1 MTVPSW
7 RTRFLLI
14 TTLLLSILSLAACS
28 PAATPTLP
36 PTVAAETE
44 APAEETA
51 ADPTAA
57 PEATEPAAEE
67 TTEDTETTEGA
78 YPIAFEHKYGT
89 TEITEKPER
98 VVLVGLVEQDILLQL
113 GTVPVATTEWY
124 GEHPGAIFPWAV
136 ELVGDAPLPEV
147 LNFEIDFEKVAAL
160 QPDVIIGL
168 YSGITEDDYNLL
180 SQIAPTVAQPL
191 GYVDYGVPWQEA
203 TNIVGQIMGQTAET
217 DAIIA
222 DIEAKYE
229 ATKAAH
235 PEFEGKEALLLSTW
249 GDGTFYAYGPEDP
262 RVRFLTELGFSF
274 PTDVAELT
282 TEGGEFG
289 VSVSDERL
297 DITDV
302 DVAIWFVETQEEAD
316 ALLADPIIA
325 SLDVAKENR
334 IVFLLPTDPVYDAY
348 NFTTPLSLE
357 FVLDNFVPTLAEALG
372 ESSTETTPT
381 EETTAAFPVTIDHK
395 YGSTEITAKPERVVL
410 VGLLEQDILLA
421 LGTVPVAT
429 TEWFGGHPGAIFP
442 WATDEL
448 GDAPVPEVLT
458 SETDFEKVAA
468 LQPDVIIALYSGI
481 TEDDYNLL
489 SQIAPTVAQP
499 LGYVDYGV
507 DWQEASRIVGQIMG
521 QSAETESLI
530 ADVEAQ
536 YDAVREA
543 HPEFEGKDIL
553 LLSTWGEGTFY
564 AYGPED
570 VRVRFLMSL
579 GFTFPEAVS
588 ELTTEGGEF
597 GVSVS
602 DERMDLTDVDVA
614 IWFVE
619 NESDIEALKADPIL
633 ASLDVFKE
641 NRVIFLAPE
650 LPVYEAFNFN
660 TVLSIPFV
668 LEEFV
673 PSLVAAAD
681 GDPATIAE

>member
-7 RTRFLLI
+7 HTRFLLI
-14 TTLLLSILSLAACS
+14 TTLLLSVLLLVACS
-28 PAATPTLP
+28 PAATPAAPVATTAP
-36 PTVAAETE
+36 ESGASDTTNTATPTEVAEPTTETE
-44 APAEETA
+44 STA
-51 ADPTAA
+51 AFPLTLD
-57 PEATEPAAEE
+57 
-67 TTEDTETTEGA
+67 
-78 YPIAFEHKYGT
+78 HKYGST
-89 TEITEKPER
+89 TIPAQPER
-98 VVLVGLVEQDILLQL
+98 VVLVGLVEQDVLLQL

-147 LNFEIDFEKVAAL
+147 LSFEIDFEKVAAL

-168 YSGITEDDYNLL
+168 YSGITQEDYDLL

-203 TNIVGQIMGQTAET
+203 TQIVGQIMGQTAET

-222 DIEAKYE
+222 DIE
-229 ATKAAH
+229 TKFAETKTAH

-249 GDGTFYAYGPEDP
+249 GDGSFYAYGPEDP
-262 RVRFLTELGFSF
+262 RVRFLTDLGFVF
-274 PTDVAELT
+274 PADVAELT

-289 VSVSDERL
+289 VSVSDERMDL
-297 DITDV
+297 TDV

-316 ALLADPIIA
+316 QLMADPVFQ
-325 SLDVAKENR
+325 SLDVAKEGR
-334 IVFLLPTDPVYDAY
+334 VVFLSPDNPAYDAY
-348 NFTTPLSLE
+348 NFGTPLSLE
-357 FVLDNFVPTLAEALG
+357 FVLDTFVPMLADAAGQSDTAEG
-372 ESSTETTPT
+372 GDPTTET
-381 EETTAAFPVTIDHK
+381 ADAFPVTLDHK

-410 VGLLEQDILLA
+410 VGLLEQDPLLA

-442 WATDEL
+442 WATDKL
-448 GDAPVPEVLT
+448 GDAPIPEVLT
-458 SETDFEKVAA
+458 MEMDFEKIAA

-507 DWQEASRIVGQIMG
+507 GWQEASRIVGQIMG
-521 QSAETESLI
+521 QSAEMEALI

-536 YDAVREA
+536 YEATRES
-543 HPEFEGKDIL
+543 HPEFEGKEIL

-579 GFTFPEAVS
+579 GFTFPAAVE

-619 NESDIEALKADPIL
+619 SESDSETLKADPIL

-641 NRVIFLAPE
+641 NRVIFLSPE

-673 PSLVAAAD
+673 PSLAAAAD
-681 GDPATIAE
+681 GDSATIAE